1 MQVENNEFGMQF
13 VIPHTHYVFV
23 SQKVP
28 TFHHFLLPFIS
39 MHARIEKSQVAQTKI
54 MIYWFRQKLHAFCD
68 LLFLDV
74 G

>member
-1 MQVENNEFGMQF
+1 MQVEKNEFGMQF

-23 SQKVP
+23 SRKVP

-39 MHARIEKSQVAQTKI
+39 MHARIEKSQVAQTKL
-54 MIYWFRQKLHAFCD
+54 M
-68 LLFLDV
+68 LLVQAKAPCILWAIISRW